1 MHGKKRNKKRKKKAP
16 KIRKSKLLM
25 LSFLRPPKDTRTV
38 SVAYTINDANGK
50 RHVHIPPDHMEDGIL
65 KYLLFT

>member
-1 MHGKKRNKKRKKKAP
+1 
-16 KIRKSKLLM
+16 M